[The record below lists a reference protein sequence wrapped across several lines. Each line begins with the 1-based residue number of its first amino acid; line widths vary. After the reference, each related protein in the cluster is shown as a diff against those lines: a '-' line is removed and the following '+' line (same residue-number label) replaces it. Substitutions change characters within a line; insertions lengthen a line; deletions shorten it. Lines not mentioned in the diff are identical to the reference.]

1 MKKKLLAIT
10 ATFCLSIGMFAQE
23 PPQKNC
29 GTMQH
34 HEYLKQTRPNYEA
47 DLNQY
52 NEQINQY
59 LADRAAGLSIGKS
72 AVTTITVP
80 VVVHVVYRTAA
91 ENISN
96 AQAASQVTVLNNDF
110 AKLNADAIKVT
121 QPTFST
127 VASGA
132 QIRFC
137 LAQRDPSGNPTTG
150 VVHYSTTVT
159 SFGTNDA
166 VKSSATGGANPWDVT
181 KYVNI
186 WVCNM
191 GNTLLGYG
199 EFPTASLST
208 TWGLVLHYKY
218 TGSGGSAIAPY
229 NLGRTGTHE
238 FGHCFNLFHIWGD
251 DGTACTG
258 SDQCSDTPNQSDE
271 HYGCFTQGS
280 IQTDAC
286 SPTSP
291 GVMWMNYMDYTDDAC
306 MYMFTAQQ
314 CARMEAVVNTAP
326 WNILGSS
333 LGCFPIFALDAS
345 ISSIIN
351 PLNASSTCNNTISPK
366 VKLINLGTTV
376 LSSAI
381 INYKMDALATQTLSW
396 TGSLAINTSTTITL
410 NNFSGLSTAAHTFS
424 VWVSSPNGGSD
435 LNSANNSLSSTFT
448 VIAAPAAA
456 ALPFSERFD
465 AVTFPPAGWVKSTAN
480 LLNATNTWSRVANT
494 TGIPVVPTTTAC
506 AKMDNY
512 SGSTN
517 TTGQLD
523 ALRTPALSF
532 ASANT
537 TTKLKFDVAHRI
549 RSASITDSLNAYV
562 STDCGGTWIKVYGKG
577 GTQLATVTGALV
589 GPYTPTLDS
598 HWRRDSVSL
607 SAYAGQPVVYIKFE
621 SRSAHGNNI
630 YLDNLNVS
638 NQTSTGLESLEESLP
653 MMDIFPNP
661 NAGIFSVN
669 ISNVNNDSNV
679 SIKVLNTIGQV
690 VSSPLNLKGSANGI
704 YSVNLSH
711 LSNGVYFVTIQTD
724 SNKLVTKKIVV
735 NK

>member
-1 MKKKLLAIT
+1 MKKKLLAIA

-23 PPQKNC
+23 APQRNC

-80 VVVHVVYRTAA
+80 VVVHVVYRTAT

-96 AQAASQVTVLNNDF
+96 AQASSQVTVLNNDF

-186 WVCNM
+186 WVCNL

-199 EFPTASLST
+199 EFPTASLSN

-218 TGSGGSAIAPY
+218 TGSGGSAVSPY

-286 SPTSP
+286 SPASP
-291 GVMWMNYMDYTDDAC
+291 GVMWMNYMDYTNDAC
-306 MYMFTAQQ
+306 MYMFTAGQ
-314 CARMEAVVNTAP
+314 ATRMLAYY
-326 WNILGSS
+326 
-333 LGCFPIFALDAS
+333 
-345 ISSIIN
+345 
-351 PLNASSTCNNTISPK
+351 NTIASQF
-366 VKLINLGTTV
+366 LTN
-376 LSSAI
+376 
-381 INYKMDALATQTLSW
+381 TLSNNEFLD
-396 TGSLAINTSTTITL
+396 TNFAIAPNPNNGSFTIQ
-410 NNFSGLSTAAHTFS
+410 FK
-424 VWVSSPNGGSD
+424 D
-435 LNSANNSLSSTFT
+435 L
-448 VIAAPAAA
+448 
-456 ALPFSERFD
+456 
-465 AVTFPPAGWVKSTAN
+465 
-480 LLNATNTWSRVANT
+480 
-494 TGIPVVPTTTAC
+494 
-506 AKMDNY
+506 
-512 SGSTN
+512 TN
-517 TTGQLD
+517 TT
-523 ALRTPALSF
+523 SIEV
-532 ASANT
+532 
-537 TTKLKFDVAHRI
+537 FD
-549 RSASITDSLNAYV
+549 IT
-562 STDCGGTWIKVYGKG
+562 G
-577 GTQLATVTGALV
+577 
-589 GPYTPTLDS
+589 
-598 HWRRDSVSL
+598 R
-607 SAYAGQPVVYIKFE
+607 VVYE
-621 SRSAHGNNI
+621 NNF
-630 YLDNLNVS
+630 NVAS
-638 NQTSTGLESLEESLP
+638 ENYQT
-653 MMDIFPNP
+653 
-661 NAGIFSVN
+661 
-669 ISNVNNDSNV
+669 
-679 SIKVLNTIGQV
+679 
-690 VSSPLNLKGSANGI
+690 
-704 YSVNLSH
+704 VNLQNPTS
-711 LSNGVYFVTIQTD
+711 GVYFINVKSGSSI
-724 SNKLVTKKIVV
+724 VTKKIIIE
-735 NK
+735 

>member
-1 MKKKLLAIT
+1 MKKIVLTLASI
-10 ATFCLSIGMFAQE
+10 FCVSIGLFAQE
-23 PPQKNC
+23 PPQRNC
-29 GTMQH
+29 GTLQH

-52 NEQINQY
+52 NQAIEKY
-59 LADRAAGLSIGKS
+59 LADKAAGLSIGKS
-72 AVTTITVP
+72 AITTITVP
-80 VVVHVVYRTAA
+80 VVVHVVYRTAS

-96 AQAASQVTVLNNDF
+96 TQAASQVTVLNNDF
-110 AKLNADAIKVT
+110 AKLNSDAIKVT

-137 LAQRDPSGNPTTG
+137 LAQRDPNGNPTSG

-166 VKSSATGGANPWDVT
+166 VKSSATGGADPWDVT
-181 KYVNI
+181 KYINI
-186 WVCNM
+186 WVCNL
-191 GNTLLGYG
+191 GSQLLGYG
-199 EFPTASLST
+199 EFPTASLSN

-218 TGSGGSAIAPY
+218 TGSGGTAIAPY

-238 FGHCFNLFHIWGD
+238 FGHCFNLYHIWGD

-258 SDQCSDTPNQSDE
+258 SDQCSDTPNQAGE
-271 HYGCFTQGS
+271 HYGCFAAGS

-333 LGCFPIFALDAS
+333 LGCTPIYTVDAGITS
-345 ISSIIN
+345 ILN
-351 PLNASSTCNNTISPK
+351 PLNGGSTCNNNITPK
-366 VKLINLGTTV
+366 ITLTNAGFTT
-376 LSSAI
+376 LTSAV
-381 INYKMDALATQTLSW
+381 INYKMDALATQTLNW
-396 TGSLAINTSTTITL
+396 TGSLALNSSTVLTL
-410 NNFSGLSTAAHTFS
+410 NSFSGLSTAAHTFS
-424 VWVSSPNGGSD
+424 VWVTSPNGTTD
-435 LNSANNSLSSTFT
+435 QNSANNSLTSTYT
-448 VIAAPAAA
+448 IVAAPASA

-465 AVTFPPAGWVKSTAN
+465 AVTFPPTGWSKTTTN

-512 SGSTN
+512 SGSIN
-517 TTGQLD
+517 TSGQLD
-523 ALRTPALSF
+523 ALRTPALNFS
-532 ASANT
+532 SANST
-537 TTKLKFDVAHRI
+537 LKLKFDVSHKI
-549 RSASITDSLNAYV
+549 RSASVTDTLNVYV
-562 STDCGGTWIKVYGKG
+562 STDCGGTWTKIYGKG
-577 GTQLATVTGALV
+577 GTQLASVAGTIV

-598 HWRRDSVSL
+598 QWRRDSISMSSYV
-607 SAYAGQPVVYIKFE
+607 GQSVVYIKFE
-621 SRSAHGNNI
+621 SRSGHGNNI
-630 YLDNLNVS
+630 YLDNVNVS
-638 NQTSTGLESLEESLP
+638 NQTSTGLESLSESLP
-653 MMDIFPNP
+653 VLEVFPNP
-661 NAGIFSVN
+661 NSGVFSIS
-669 ISNVNNDSNV
+669 ISNVNNESNV
-679 SIKVLNTIGQV
+679 YVNVLNTVGQV
-690 VSSPLNLKGSANGI
+690 VSSPLNLKNSANGL
-704 YSVNLSH
+704 YTVNLSH
-711 LSNGVYFVTIQTD
+711 LSNGIYFVTIKTD
-724 SNKLVTKKIVV
+724 SNKIVTKKIMI

>member
-1 MKKKLLAIT
+1 MKKKLLAIA

-23 PPQKNC
+23 APQRNC

-80 VVVHVVYRTAA
+80 VVVHVVYRTAT

-96 AQAASQVTVLNNDF
+96 AQASSQVTVLNNDF

-186 WVCNM
+186 WVCNL

-199 EFPTASLST
+199 EFPTASLSN

-218 TGSGGSAIAPY
+218 TGSGGSAVSPY

-286 SPTSP
+286 SPASP
-291 GVMWMNYMDYTDDAC
+291 GVMWMNYMDYTNDAC

-326 WNILGSS
+326 WNVLGSS
-333 LGCFPIFALDAS
+333 LGCSPIFALDAS

-410 NNFSGLSTAAHTFS
+410 SAFSGLSTAAHTFS

-435 LNSANNSLSSTFT
+435 LNSSNNSLSSTFT
-448 VIAAPAAA
+448 VITAPAAA

-465 AVTFPPAGWVKSTAN
+465 AVTFPPAGWVKSTVN

-630 YLDNLNVS
+630 YLDNVNVS

-690 VSSPLNLKGSANGI
+690 VSSPLNLKGSANGV

-724 SNKLVTKKIVV
+724 SNKVVTKKIVV

>member
-1 MKKKLLAIT
+1 
-10 ATFCLSIGMFAQE
+10 
-23 PPQKNC
+23 
-29 GTMQH
+29 
-34 HEYLKQTRPNYEA
+34 
-47 DLNQY
+47 
-52 NEQINQY
+52 
-59 LADRAAGLSIGKS
+59 
-72 AVTTITVP
+72 
-80 VVVHVVYRTAA
+80 
-91 ENISN
+91 
-96 AQAASQVTVLNNDF
+96 
-110 AKLNADAIKVT
+110 
-121 QPTFST
+121 
-127 VASGA
+127 
-132 QIRFC
+132 
-137 LAQRDPSGNPTTG
+137 
-150 VVHYSTTVT
+150 
-159 SFGTNDA
+159 
-166 VKSSATGGANPWDVT
+166 
-181 KYVNI
+181 
-186 WVCNM
+186 
-191 GNTLLGYG
+191 
-199 EFPTASLST
+199 
-208 TWGLVLHYKY
+208 
-218 TGSGGSAIAPY
+218 
-229 NLGRTGTHE
+229 
-238 FGHCFNLFHIWGD
+238 
-251 DGTACTG
+251 
-258 SDQCSDTPNQSDE
+258 
-271 HYGCFTQGS
+271 
-280 IQTDAC
+280 
-286 SPTSP
+286 
-291 GVMWMNYMDYTDDAC
+291 
-306 MYMFTAQQ
+306 
-314 CARMEAVVNTAP
+314 
-326 WNILGSS
+326 
-333 LGCFPIFALDAS
+333 
-345 ISSIIN
+345 
-351 PLNASSTCNNTISPK
+351 LNASSTCNNTISPK

-435 LNSANNSLSSTFT
+435 LNSSNNSLSSTFT

-465 AVTFPPAGWVKSTAN
+465 AVTFPPAGWVKSTVN

-549 RSASITDSLNAYV
+549 RSTSITDSLNAYV

-598 HWRRDSVSL
+598 NWRRDSVSL

-704 YSVNLSH
+704 YSVNLSN